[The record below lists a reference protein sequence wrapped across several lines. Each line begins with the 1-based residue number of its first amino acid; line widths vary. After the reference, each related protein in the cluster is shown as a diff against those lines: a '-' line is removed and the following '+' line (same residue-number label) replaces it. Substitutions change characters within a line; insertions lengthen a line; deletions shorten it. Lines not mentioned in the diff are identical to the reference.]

1 MPFDDDLEG
10 ESEFGEGQILSEF
23 SSVDRARIRNIASA
37 LEDQLTLTTKTMYL
51 PTMGLKSQEL
61 QRSVVVSKPG

>member
-10 ESEFGEGQILSEF
+10 DSEFGEAQILSEF
-23 SSVDRARIRNIASA
+23 SSVDRARIRNVANA
-37 LEDQLTLTTKTMYL
+37 LEDQLSLTAKTMSL
-51 PTMGLKSQEL
+51 PTVGLNSQEL